1 MTDTIAIIF
10 VYVRVRDLS
19 LEIRVWEREQA
30 QDRYLASDELA
41 CSILKRSVS
50 HPRQRIGSAVAT
62 LCPGICDEVL
72 A

>member
-1 MTDTIAIIF
+1 MTDTVAIIF

-30 QDRYLASDELA
+30 QDQYLAFDELA

-50 HPRQRIGSAVAT
+50 HPVK
-62 LCPGICDEVL
+62 
-72 A
+72 